1 MKIYITKPAHTKYGL
16 IKLTPYASVDD
27 IVENS
32 TFWFVKP
39 TFAKPFICMLT
50 DDFGWPGFASDYQAF
65 GQIKDFPEGQVK
77 EEMKKLVRN
86 SIDDDFYESLNN
98 RHYKW
103 IGELDVDLIPSNTS
117 GNFNLYLT
125 KPDVWDI
132 QFAGID
138 RATIWLYKPKLKR
151 SEFDLYDN
159 TKHHYTFDGIV
170 GIKGQYFR
178 KFANDSL
185 GLLFWNDIVN
195 SFDVNA
201 ENMDDFYR
209 NINKNNHKKGKSSKK
224 FIKEY
229 YFNLILRG
237 DK

>member
-16 IKLTPYASVDD
+16 IKLTPYSSVDD

-39 TFAKPFICMLT
+39 DFEKPFICFLT
-50 DDFGWPGFASDYQAF
+50 DDFGWRGFSSDYQCS
-65 GQIKDFPEGQVK
+65 GKVKHFPEGAVK
-77 EEMKKLVRN
+77 EAIKKKIRD
-86 SIDDDFYESLNN
+86 SIDLDFYESLHN

-103 IGELDVDLIPSNTS
+103 IGELDVDLIPSETS

-138 RATIWLYKPKLKR
+138 RATLWLYPPELKK
-151 SEFDLYDN
+151 EQTDLYDN
-159 TKHHYTFDGIV
+159 DKFHYRFDGVV
-170 GIKGQYFR
+170 GIKGNYFR
-178 KFANDSL
+178 KFENKL
-185 GLLFWNDIVN
+185 NLMFWNDIVN
-195 SFDVNA
+195 SFDVSS
-201 ENMDDFYR
+201 ENMDYFYR
-209 NINKNNHKKGKSSKK
+209 NINDKNHKEDQSSTE
-224 FIKEY
+224 FVKEY